1 MYPRNKFFADL
12 NLNEKRVFER
22 LNTPQKIQDYLDTL
36 KMNFADADPCFC
48 PRQVLQFK
56 KAHCMEGALLAAAA
70 LAYHGR
76 KPLLLDLTTTKEDED
91 HVVALFKQ
99 DGFWGAISKTNH
111 VVLRYREPI
120 YRTVRELAMSYF
132 HEYFLSKNGEK
143 TLRTF
148 SKPFSLSKYQTW
160 VTSQKDIMEIIQDM
174 SDSKHQEIITTKQ
187 IKNLRKADKIEIK
200 AGKIVEW
207 RQV

>member
-1 MYPRNKFFADL
+1 M
-12 NLNEKRVFER
+12 
-22 LNTPQKIQDYLDTL
+22 I
-36 KMNFADADPCFC
+36 
-48 PRQVLQFK
+48 
-56 KAHCMEGALLAAAA
+56 
-70 LAYHGR
+70 
-76 KPLLLDLTTTKEDED
+76 
-91 HVVALFKQ
+91 
-99 DGFWGAISKTNH
+99 
-111 VVLRYREPI
+111 
-120 YRTVRELAMSYF
+120 
-132 HEYFLSKNGEK
+132 EYFLSKNGEK